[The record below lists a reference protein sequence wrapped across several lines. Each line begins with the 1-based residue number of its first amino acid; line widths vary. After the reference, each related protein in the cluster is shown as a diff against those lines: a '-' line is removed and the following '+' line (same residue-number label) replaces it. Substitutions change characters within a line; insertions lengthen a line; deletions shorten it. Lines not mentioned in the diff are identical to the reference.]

1 MTNYHPGVG
10 RSRSTI
16 QVSPNA
22 EQITEAF
29 RDVQNDSSAER
40 LANHILKRMELFD
53 EELDKEHEVGIK
65 LVSFGQTHTFH
76 VSEIGVCQP
85 SLIIFR
91 GHTENG
97 EPVELIQHVS
107 QISFLLM
114 CLPRLEPEAEKKKIT
129 MGFIQSEE

>member
-91 GHTENG
+91 GYTDNE